1 MENVVFKKRKNGEL
15 ILNELY
21 LTGAVI
27 ANGVPDSDND
37 TLDSVEIRTIFTKYT
52 KHLSDIQHDAIDYD
66 GVDVLANWISESE
79 ATIKGNTIPEK
90 SWMATVKVTDP
101 ETITAINKG
110 ELTCFSLGSVSSTAK
125 TREAWFIN
133 KRLTYHALK
142 SIEDVIPL
150 RISIVDSGANGL
162 PFEVVDYATYIN
174 KNYDGDVMSENEDK
188 FSLDTIKGLFSLKK
202 EIEDE
207 VTINKAE
214 NNEPATTNDAE
225 KSIDALFE
233 KVDYLVEKVDAI
245 EAALNT
251 NVEKAEENDEEQKKE
266 EEEEEKDEEKI
277 EKEESESTEEDDN
290 NGEKIEKKSETV
302 IEKSTVKPHDIPT
315 APQKTSNFFERTGRD
330 ALGRK
335 IRKQ

>member
-1 MENVVFKKRKNGEL
+1 M
-15 ILNELY
+15 NELY

-27 ANGVPDSDND
+27 ANGIPDSDND

-133 KRLTYHALK
+133 KRLTYHDLK

-188 FSLDTIKGLFSLKK
+188 FSLDTIKGLFSLRK

-266 EEEEEKDEEKI
+266 EEEEEKDEEKKI

-290 NGEKIEKKSETV
+290 EEKIGKKSETV